1 MKTTTYW
8 LLIQYNVNS
17 CTNGLITAMQVCT
30 MQIHGAFLFLK
41 AFGNNMASTE
51 SVASNDINNGV
62 DPSKG
67 QGGQIK
73 GSVYD
78 TN

>member
-1 MKTTTYW
+1 
-8 LLIQYNVNS
+8 
-17 CTNGLITAMQVCT
+17 MQVCT